1 MQNILRFGWF
11 ILSNITIEGRI
22 SRKEFL
28 NWFLFST
35 LVSIALYLLLQ
46 LPASIFNALGKHS
59 DIVSLI
65 GTIYL
70 SIIFFAQIIFSL
82 WKSIADVTVSIRRIH
97 DFGKSALVVLFYW
110 IIAFVA
116 SFISAVV
123 AFFALY
129 HQLPETILI
138 FTVTLIP
145 FLVFGIFSLIYFFIC
160 LIKKGDEGE
169 NEFGLP
175 KENVYL

>member
-1 MQNILRFGWF
+1 M
-11 ILSNITIEGRI
+11 
-22 SRKEFL
+22 
-28 NWFLFST
+28 
-35 LVSIALYLLLQ
+35 
-46 LPASIFNALGKHS
+46 
-59 DIVSLI
+59 
-65 GTIYL
+65 
-70 SIIFFAQIIFSL
+70 
-82 WKSIADVTVSIRRIH
+82 ADVTVIVRRFH

-116 SFISAVV
+116 SFISAVA

-129 HQLPETILI
+129 NQLPETILI

-169 NEFGLP
+169 NEFGLT

>member
-1 MQNILRFGWF
+1 MQNFLRFGWY

-46 LPASIFNALGKHS
+46 LPSSIFNALGKNS
-59 DIVSLI
+59 EIVSLI

-70 SIIFFAQIIFSL
+70 SIVSFVQIIVSL
-82 WKSIADVTVSIRRIH
+82 WKSIADVTVSIRRFH
-97 DFGKSALVVLFYW
+97 DFGKSAWFVFLYW
-110 IIAFVA
+110 VIAFVA
-116 SFISAVV
+116 SFICGVV
-123 AFFALY
+123 AFFALFN
-129 HQLPETILI
+129 QLPKT
-138 FTVTLIP
+138 FFVFVVAFIP
-145 FLVFGIFSLIYFFIC
+145 FLVIGSSSLIYFLIC
-160 LIKKGDEGE
+160 LLKKGDEGE

-175 KENVYL
+175 KENV

>member
-1 MQNILRFGWF
+1 MQNILRFGWY

-46 LPASIFNALGKHS
+46 LPSSIFNALGKNS
-59 DIVSLI
+59 EIVSLI

-70 SIIFFAQIIFSL
+70 YIISFAQIIVSL
-82 WKSIADVTVSIRRIH
+82 WKSIADVTVSIRRFH
-97 DFGKSALVVLFYW
+97 DFGKSAWFVLLYW
-110 IIAFVA
+110 GIAFVA

-123 AFFALY
+123 AFFALFN
-129 HQLPETILI
+129 QLPKT
-138 FTVTLIP
+138 FFVFVVAFIP
-145 FLVFGIFSLIYFFIC
+145 FLVFGIFSLVYFFIC
-160 LIKKGDEGE
+160 LIKKGDESE

-175 KENVYL
+175 KENV

>member
-1 MQNILRFGWF
+1 M
-11 ILSNITIEGRI
+11 TYM
-22 SRKEFL
+22 
-28 NWFLFST
+28 
-35 LVSIALYLLLQ
+35 VH
-46 LPASIFNALGKHS
+46 P
-59 DIVSLI
+59 
-65 GTIYL
+65 
-70 SIIFFAQIIFSL
+70 
-82 WKSIADVTVSIRRIH
+82 
-97 DFGKSALVVLFYW
+97 
-110 IIAFVA
+110 
-116 SFISAVV
+116 
-123 AFFALY
+123 ALY